1 LGQEAERL
9 TAMSMLATSGTAF
22 VILLVVAAGYLV
34 ATRPCE
40 SGHHRRHL
48 RRRRYEPW

>member
-1 LGQEAERL
+1 M
-9 TAMSMLATSGTAF
+9 TALVLAI
-22 VILLVVAAGYLV
+22 VVVLVATAGYFA

>member
-1 LGQEAERL
+1 
-9 TAMSMLATSGTAF
+9 MSAVVGAIVVAVLAT
-22 VILLVVAAGYLV
+22 AGYFA

-48 RRRRYEPW
+48 KRRRYELW

>member
-1 LGQEAERL
+1 MMAALMAVIVVGL
-9 TAMSMLATSGTAF
+9 VAT
-22 VILLVVAAGYLV
+22 AGYFA

-48 RRRRYEPW
+48 KRRRYELW